1 MTSEATHVVPGD
13 TLTLTITGK
22 IADPAVANTPQ
33 GTTLKIYRPAGSRLY
48 TASLPPACRVDT
60 VLDADATIEFS
71 VKSKFRNGVHIDADG
86 RYWMRRPDGW
96 HEMSIAGS
104 AVPNA
109 LGTQFAPRD
118 VQRLKEDTNT

>member
-1 MTSEATHVVPGD
+1 MSSPATNVVPGD

-22 IADPAVANTPQ
+22 VADPANAGTPH
-33 GTTLKIYRPAGSRLY
+33 GTTLKIFRPAGPSLY
-48 TASLPPACRVDT
+48 TVDQPAAVRVDA
-60 VLDADATIEFS
+60 VLGPDAKIEYS
-71 VKSKFRNGVHIDADG
+71 VKSRFRNGVHIDADG

-96 HEMSIAGS
+96 HEMTVAGS

-109 LGTQFAPRD
+109 LGSQFAPRD